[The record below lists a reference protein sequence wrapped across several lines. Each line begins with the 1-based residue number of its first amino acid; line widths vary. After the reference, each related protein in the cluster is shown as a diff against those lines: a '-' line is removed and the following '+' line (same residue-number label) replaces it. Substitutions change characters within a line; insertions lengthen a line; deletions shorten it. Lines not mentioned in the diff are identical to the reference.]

1 MNGQMQSAWPLA
13 LDDLASAFSSR
24 PAVGILSGRLTCLA
38 ARRLARRFVGC
49 RRDAQFGRAAMPNTR
64 SPGVQIFPPD
74 LGGRD
79 FWRIERNDVGTG
91 HRRPRLRRRRGRGR
105 PLGDAATMS
114 MLRDEATSTVTLCGG
129 SAEPDDDHLA
139 ATVHASA
146 VRQVL
151 VDADLGEP

>member
-1 MNGQMQSAWPLA
+1 M
-13 LDDLASAFSSR
+13 AFYLVGRRPTRSS
-24 PAVGILSGRLTCLA
+24 A
-38 ARRLARRFVGC
+38 AR
-49 RRDAQFGRAAMPNTR
+49 QMPDTR
-64 SPGVQIFPPD
+64 SPGVRIFPLD

-114 MLRDEATSTVTLCGG
+114 TLRDEATSTVTLCGG
-129 SAEPDDDHLA
+129 NAEPDDDHLA